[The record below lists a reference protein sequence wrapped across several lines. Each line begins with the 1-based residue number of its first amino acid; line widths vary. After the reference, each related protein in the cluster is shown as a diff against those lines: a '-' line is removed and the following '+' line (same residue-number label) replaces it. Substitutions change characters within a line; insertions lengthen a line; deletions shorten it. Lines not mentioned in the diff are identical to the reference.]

1 MKKIYLILAAASV
14 VLAANSCLKE
24 NVPATS
30 REPMIVNF
38 TATASS
44 TKTAFGEIDNE
55 NKVVPVLWE
64 GGENLDVCVNE
75 HASAAVQNKI
85 YVDVPEEGTN
95 SPTATWSYDFSKSY
109 NGTALSGYV
118 PEAPYTF
125 YAFYPGNNMR
135 AFHASTDYAH
145 AMKIQ
150 SLPSVQTPRD
160 NSCDPEAMF
169 LYSISE
175 EYATWPTDVVMPDF
189 QHMTA
194 YGCLTLAGIEGN
206 VRKVTITANDG
217 QYLAGTGWFFYGDN
231 EPQNKKAGE
240 WGDYNF
246 SRLSPAG
253 EAPTETITIN
263 TTKSEN
269 IWFGCRPT
277 TDLQTLTFAV
287 YTDAGYYE
295 VTKQLTGKNFQ
306 KGVVSRMTVGDFVKK
321 ETVTYTWTAEN
332 DSDCFVLGTSVDQT
346 KSSNNGLVWDAS
358 TNTVTQEFYT
368 GYPLLHW
375 DVKMTLKE
383 KSELKYTVTK
393 GTRTSSGYTTDRLL
407 IGLKDKTCVDPWR
420 MTIDPTDDWSVS
432 KVTVLASSA
441 SGVAHFLDITV
452 GSELVIDNQPLQ
464 NKSIHPDATTYTS
477 KQFEPIS
484 DDVVIKITN
493 KDSRG
498 DSVDN
503 QIFFYSLSLELV
515 YNPTP
520 QTTPAE

>member
-38 TATASS
+38 TATAAS

-145 AMKIQ
+145 ATKIQ

-231 EPQNKKAGE
+231 EPQIKKAGE

-287 YTDAGYYE
+287 YTDEGYYE

-306 KGVVSRMTVGDFVKK
+306 KGVVSRMTIGGFVKK

-332 DSDCFVLGTSVDQT
+332 DSDCFILKTGSGLDQG
-346 KSSNNGLVWDAS
+346 SNSGFEWNSKTMTA
-358 TNTVTQEFYT
+358 TQEFDA
-368 GYPLLHW
+368 GFPLLHW
-375 DVKMTLKE
+375 TVATTHVAQKNELYRAEYNE
-383 KSELKYTVTK
+383 K
-393 GTRTSSGYTTDRLL
+393 TSGGFTGKRIQFGSSNQSY
-407 IGLKDKTCVDPWR
+407 VDPLVL
-420 MTIDPTDDWSVS
+420 TISPGEDWSVR
-432 KVTVLASSA
+432 KVTVKMSSGSNVVHYLDAYVGETLVIENQLLLASMDPSKITYA
-441 SGVAHFLDITV
+441 SSEISQPLSGDVAITV
-452 GSELVIDNQPLQ
+452 SKKATGNLNAIYFYHVILD
-464 NKSIHPDATTYTS
+464 
-477 KQFEPIS
+477 
-484 DDVVIKITN
+484 
-493 KDSRG
+493 
-498 DSVDN
+498 
-503 QIFFYSLSLELV
+503 LV

>member
-1 MKKIYLILAAASV
+1 MILAAASV
-14 VLAANSCLKE
+14 VLAANSCNKE
-24 NVPATS
+24 NIAPNDAS
-30 REPMIVNF
+30 ISPMMVKF
-38 TATASS
+38 TAKAAE
-44 TKTAFGEIDNE
+44 TKTVFGTPGDTSI
-55 NKVVPVLWE
+55 PVLWE

-109 NGTALSGYV
+109 NGTAQSGYV

-145 AMKIQ
+145 AIKIQ
-150 SLPSVQTPRD
+150 SLPSVQTPKD

-175 EYATWPTDVVMPDF
+175 EYQEWPEEVEMPDF
-189 QHMTA
+189 KHMTA
-194 YGCLTLAGIEGN
+194 YGCLTLEGVEGN

-231 EPQNKKAGE
+231 EPQNKKTGE

-306 KGVVSRMTVGDFVKK
+306 KGVVSRMTIGGFVKK
-321 ETVTYTWTAEN
+321 ETITYTWTAEN
-332 DSDCFVLGTSVDQT
+332 DSDCFILKTSSGLDQ
-346 KSSNNGLVWDAS
+346 SSNSGFEWDS
-358 TNTVTQEFYT
+358 NTQTATQEFDA
-368 GYPLLHW
+368 GFPLLHW
-375 DVKMTLKE
+375 TVATTHVKQKNGLYRAEYNE
-383 KSELKYTVTK
+383 KTANGFTGKRILL
-393 GTRTSSGYTTDRLL
+393 GSSNQSY
-407 IGLKDKTCVDPWR
+407 IDPLAI
-420 MTIDPTDDWSVS
+420 TIDTGDDWCVS
-432 KVTVLASSA
+432 KVTVKMSSGSNVVHYLDAS
-441 SGVAHFLDITV
+441 V
-452 GSELVIDNQPLQ
+452 GETLVIDNQLLKASMDPSIITYESGEIIEP
-464 NKSIHPDATTYTS
+464 KSG
-477 KQFEPIS
+477 
-484 DDVVIKITN
+484 DVVIKVSKKAEGSLNAIY
-493 KDSRG
+493 
-498 DSVDN
+498 
-503 QIFFYSLSLELV
+503 FYHVILELV